1 MMNLCLAIAN
11 MPGIKTVIVEEEDPN
26 GPYRA
31 KSVGEAALNPAAA
44 AICNAIYNA
53 VGARIIRLPVTA
65 ESLLKAIKTKE
76 TDRLTVKRED

>member
-1 MMNLCLAIAN
+1 MANLTYQLFNYFTKAKILNYLCLA
-11 MPGIKTVIVEEEDPN
+11 PFT
-26 GPYRA
+26 